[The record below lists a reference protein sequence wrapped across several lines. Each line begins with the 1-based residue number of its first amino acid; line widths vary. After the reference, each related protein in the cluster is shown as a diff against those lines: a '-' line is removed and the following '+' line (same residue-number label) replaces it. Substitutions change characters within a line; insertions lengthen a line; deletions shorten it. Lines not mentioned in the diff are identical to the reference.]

1 MILKELRAAGYPVSQ
16 RRSVYGAECCNGLIA
31 SLPPGNPAYPSLP
44 EFNNTLDWYLLKNS
58 HTQHFIA
65 TETPT
70 AWPLKRRMAAHK
82 KALICALNHLR
93 NK

>member
-1 MILKELRAAGYPVSQ
+1 
-16 RRSVYGAECCNGLIA
+16 
-31 SLPPGNPAYPSLP
+31 LP

-58 HTQHFIA
+58 HTHHFIA

-70 AWPLKRRMAAHK
+70 AWPLKRRIAAHK

-93 NK
+93 DKG